1 MRIAC
6 PSGCCALR
14 SSSAK
19 ASYTGVVLRTRL
31 PLVSSFKIVSR
42 LSPCQMMSDDVRCYN
57 FPLFSFSSIL
67 CTRTGLESDI
77 LSRSPVEMI
86 RSCTKVALRSRRCRS
101 PNVARRRLCSS
112 AANVPLTVVACRCQ
126 SPLYAQRLVRGRL
139 GQTPTAPTWG
149 RHRQGKGRLTSIL
162 RSKQS
167 WGASQ

>member
-1 MRIAC
+1 M
-6 PSGCCALR
+6 PSDHL
-14 SSSAK
+14 
-19 ASYTGVVLRTRL
+19 L
-31 PLVSSFKIVSR
+31 PRHPTQGSFSGLDCLWFQVSR
-42 LSPCQMMSDDVRCYN
+42 LSQDCLKIVSMSDDVRCYN
-57 FPLFSFSSIL
+57 FPLFRFSSIL

-149 RHRQGKGRLTSIL
+149 RHRQGKGRLTSML